1 MASSACEE
9 EMVCDHSI
17 LGQQELDLS
26 QKPKKVNVQQVQKL
40 QRYLM
45 GASKVLGSAEETMD
59 FLIKR

>member
-1 MASSACEE
+1 MASTSKQ

-26 QKPKKVNVQQVQKL
+26 QKPKKENEKHVQKM